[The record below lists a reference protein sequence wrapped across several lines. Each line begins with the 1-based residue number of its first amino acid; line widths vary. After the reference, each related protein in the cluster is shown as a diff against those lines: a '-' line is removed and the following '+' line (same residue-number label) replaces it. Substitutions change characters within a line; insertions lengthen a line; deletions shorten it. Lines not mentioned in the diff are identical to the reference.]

1 MLVAAEGGSM
11 EHVEY
16 VYTFGMDDEEVER
29 HLREAMTGVL
39 SLARDDDA
47 YAVPVGCHYDGDR
60 LLLRLA
66 VESGGEKMSFVDE
79 TGQACFVVYE
89 ATTDESWSVL
99 VVGTLRETTEE
110 FTAAQVNQ
118 WFAPLRVFSEA
129 IDDVEPVLYELE
141 MDTVTGRTT

>member
-1 MLVAAEGGSM
+1 MLVAAEGVSM

-16 VYTFGMDDEEVER
+16 VYTFGMDDEEVEQ

-39 SLARDDDA
+39 SLAHDDDA